1 MNRTL
6 QRCLLGTYRVI
17 RSTGVLET
25 RVGRSVYA
33 WAYGAYKR
41 RLESGPIELLQRWV
55 APDTVVIDVGANIGY
70 FTLRFAAWVSGTGRV
85 IALEPEARNHAELLR
100 AVKRADRA
108 GVVEVLQVAVA
119 EAVGTGFLELH
130 PSHPGDHRLA
140 ARGVPVP
147 VTTLDE
153 LLRTRGWPAVS
164 LIKIDVQGAEARVL
178 EGAEETL
185 RRLRPVL
192 FVEVDETALGR
203 YGSSV
208 GELLRRC
215 ADDGYTIHT
224 LGPDGP
230 SAELSRS
237 EALAWVAR
245 QEYTDLL
252 FLPGER

>member
-17 RSTGVLET
+17 RSTRILET
-25 RVGRSVYA
+25 SAGRRFYA
-33 WAYGAYKR
+33 WAYGAYKE
-41 RLESGPIELLQRWV
+41 RLESGSIHVLRRWV

-85 IALEPEARNHAELLR
+85 IALEPEARNHAELVR
-100 AVKRADRA
+100 AIERGGRA
-108 GVVEVLQVAVA
+108 GAVEVQQVAVA
-119 EAVGTGFLELH
+119 EAVGAGFLELH

-140 ARGVPVP
+140 SRGVPVP
-147 VTTLDE
+147 VTTLDV

-203 YGSSV
+203 YGSSA

-215 ADDGYTIHT
+215 TDDRYTIHT

-230 SAELSRS
+230 SAELTCS
-237 EALAWVAR
+237 EALAWVGR